1 VTETAADLT
10 DKVAL
15 VTGAARRIGAVIARI
30 LHAQGMRIAV
40 HYRHS
45 ADSARELKAALN
57 TKRSNSV
64 ELYPADLRQPAET
77 ARMVG
82 DVVATWGRLDVL
94 INNASTFYPTPFGT
108 ITENAWED
116 LIGTNL
122 KAPLFLSQ
130 AAAPHLAKHA
140 GCIVNLTDI
149 YGQRP
154 LREHP
159 VYCTAKAGL
168 IMLTRALAR
177 DLGPAVRVNAVAPG
191 AILWPEE
198 APDDDFRARIVARA
212 PLKRQGTPEE
222 LARAVLFFV
231 RDATFS
237 TGEMVAVDGGRL
249 LSA

>member
-1 VTETAADLT
+1 MAGSSTDLT

-15 VTGAARRIGAVIARI
+15 VTGAARRIGAVIAGT
-30 LHAQGMRIAV
+30 LHAQGMRVAV

-45 ADSARELKAALN
+45 AQSARELQARLN
-57 TKRSNSV
+57 MQRSQSV
-64 ELYPADLRQPAET
+64 EVYPADLRQPAET
-77 ARMVG
+77 ARMVE

-94 INNASTFYPTPFGT
+94 INNASTFYPTPIGE
-108 ITENAWED
+108 ITEDAWED

-130 AAAPHLAKHA
+130 AAAPHLAKQV

-154 LREHP
+154 LRQHP
-159 VYCTAKAGL
+159 VYCAAKAGL
-168 IMLTRALAR
+168 IMLTKTLAR
-177 DLGPAVRVNAVAPG
+177 DLGPAVRVKAVAPG
-191 AILWPEE
+191 AILWPDE
-198 APDDDFRARIVARA
+198 APDDDSRARIVARA

-222 LARAVLFFV
+222 LARAVLFLV

-237 TGEMVAVDGGRL
+237 TGEMLAVDGGRL